1 MSSVVELLKRALQV
15 ADERQKLL
23 AANLANVDTPGYKR
37 RDLDFRQM
45 LDYISGNWQYLRTDS
60 LRHFPV
66 TGDGFPKVELDKK
79 LSQRTDGNNVDFD
92 KEMVEILRN
101 SMWYRAIG
109 ELLDRRFKTVKM
121 VLTSMIR

>member
-1 MSSVVELLKRALQV
+1 MSSVVEVLKRALQV

-23 AANLANVDTPGYKR
+23 ASNLANVDTPGYKR

-60 LRHFPV
+60 PRHFPV
-66 TGDGFPKVELDKK
+66 SGEGFPRIELDKT

-109 ELLDRRFKTVKM
+109 EMLDRRFKTVKM

>member
-1 MSSVVELLKRALQV
+1 MSSVIDVLKRALEV

-23 AANLANVDTPGYKR
+23 ASNLANVDTVGYKR
-37 RDLDFRQM
+37 RDLDFREM
-45 LDYISGNWQYLRTDS
+45 LDYISGELKTLRTTS
-60 LRHFPV
+60 NRHFPSS
-66 TGDGFPKVELDKK
+66 DLRFPAIKIDKA

-92 KEMVEILRN
+92 REMVEILRN